1 MTAVIETARLSLR
14 EWRDADREP
23 FLRHCNVPAVMEHL
37 GGVAETAAIDAS
49 IARIR
54 ACQAARGHCF
64 WAVERREDGAF
75 LGFCG
80 LKVSTDPGT
89 PITGDVEIGWRL
101 REDAWG
107 RGYAREAAAASLAWG
122 MANLT
127 APRIVAIT
135 LPANVPSWRLMER
148 IGMVRRADLDFDHP
162 LFAEGSPLRHH
173 ITYAAER
180 PAG

>member
-1 MTAVIETARLSLR
+1 MIVGTDRLILR
-14 EWRDADREP
+14 EWRDGDREP

-37 GGVAETAAIDAS
+37 GGVAEEAAIDAS

-54 ACQAARGHCF
+54 ACQAANGHGF
-64 WAVERREDGAF
+64 WAVERREDGVF

-80 LKVSTDPGT
+80 LKISTDAGT

-122 MANLT
+122 FANLA

-135 LPANVPSWRLMER
+135 LPANTRSWGLMER
-148 IGMVRRADLDFDHP
+148 IGMVRRAELDCDHP
-162 LFAEGSPLRHH
+162 LFAEGSPLRRH

-180 PAG
+180 PPG